1 MQDRPDAAELAQA
14 VREFLETEVL
24 STVQDPR
31 LRFRMLVAINGIGI
45 LERELAAG
53 SAPMRREIAAL
64 TQLLGVAEAPDDA
77 DLRAQARSLNREL
90 ALRIRG
96 GNAPEGTLAA
106 VKAIV
111 ADKLRIASPRYL
123 ERFRE

>member
-14 VREFLETEVL
+14 VREFLETEIV
-24 STVQDPR
+24 STLRDPR

-53 SAPMRREIAAL
+53 SAPLRREVASLAR
-64 TQLLGVAEAPDDA
+64 LLGLAEAPDDPDA
-77 DLRAQARSLNREL
+77 RAQARRLNRQL

-123 ERFRE
+123 ERFR